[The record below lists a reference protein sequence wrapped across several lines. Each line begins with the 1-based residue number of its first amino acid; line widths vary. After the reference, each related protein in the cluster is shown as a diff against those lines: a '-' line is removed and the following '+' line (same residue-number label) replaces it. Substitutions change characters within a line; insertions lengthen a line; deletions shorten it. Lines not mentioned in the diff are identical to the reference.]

1 MPRLHSM
8 VLWKAIVLT
17 TLCAA
22 GIWSLW
28 WWGLVH
34 SPRTQVRD
42 RARQSLVQMDR
53 TIGREL
59 NRAETTGLA
68 FGAWWSREEGR
79 LDDPARLQGVIA
91 FLERGAIITNLILS
105 REDGD
110 SACVVRRD
118 GEWNLVLY
126 RAGRHPRR
134 FMMRSGKWVP
144 GPADDREVYD
154 ARQRYWYRFG
164 AAHARPAWTPE
175 AYRYYTS
182 MVGGFTY
189 TVPVRNSQGRLEGVI
204 GVDVSL
210 EELTAL
216 IWEHQPT
223 PGARLMVTDL
233 SGRLLVP
240 PRTPEMLDQGTRFR
254 HQLTPS
260 TPPGDSRPGSS
271 AAVVRADGAYSTAG
285 TPQMRLQVA
294 IPEEDLFPG
303 LHRRRIATF
312 LLALALVL
320 GVAWSL
326 LDLHRHLVRPMR
338 ELAAEAGL
346 PGSGSAP
353 GKDYHSDI
361 WELEQVGRQ
370 LRDAGRAV
378 QEKELLLSRAEHN
391 QRMDSVGMM
400 APGIVHD
407 VNNHLAVVLG
417 QLTLCRSQSEGHPAL
432 QPRLRAAEGA
442 TIKCAEVLRGL
453 LDYSRPDPGQ
463 RVLMNLNTSL
473 ETGIG
478 LLRGVLGKGIRVE
491 LDLDPELPMLF
502 GDPVKIQQIIV
513 NLGINARDAM
523 PLGGLLSFRTFS
535 SEGNACLEVRDTG
548 CGMDDDVKRRIFEP
562 YFSTK
567 EPGKGTGLGLAMV
580 ANIVTGHGGRIQ
592 VDSEPGAGTTFRIE
606 LPPSLRKGAERTSR
620 EGRPATV

>member
-34 SPRTQVRD
+34 SPRTQVHD
-42 RARQSLVQMDR
+42 RARQSLAQMDQ
-53 TIGREL
+53 TIAREL
-59 NRAETTGLA
+59 RRAETTGLA
-68 FGAWWSREEGR
+68 FGAWWTREEGR
-79 LDDPARLQGVIA
+79 LDDPAKLQNVIA
-91 FLERGAIITNLILS
+91 FLEQGAIITNLILS

-110 SACVVRRD
+110 SACVVRKE
-118 GEWNLVLY
+118 GEWNLVLF

-164 AAHARPAWTPE
+164 AARSQPGWTPE

-189 TVPVRNSQGRLEGVI
+189 TVPVRNSKGSLEGVI

-210 EELTAL
+210 EELTTL

-223 PGARLMVTDL
+223 PGTRLLVTDL
-233 SGRLLVP
+233 LGRLLVP

-254 HQLTPS
+254 HQLTPFQPQGAGHLDAGA
-260 TPPGDSRPGSS
+260 T
-271 AAVVRADGAYSTAG
+271 VIRADGAYSAAG
-285 TPQMRLQVA
+285 TPQMRLQAA

-303 LHRRRIATF
+303 LPRRRIATF
-312 LLALALVL
+312 LLALAVVL

-326 LDLHRHLVRPMR
+326 LDLHRHVVRPMR
-338 ELAAEAGL
+338 ELAAEAGS
-346 PGSGSAP
+346 PGAGSAP

-361 WELEQVGRQ
+361 WELEEVGRQ
-370 LRDAGRAV
+370 LRVAGRAV
-378 QEKELLLSRAEHN
+378 QENELLLSRAEHS
-391 QRMDSVGMM
+391 QRVDSVGMM

-417 QLTLCRSQSEGHPAL
+417 QLSLCQSQSEGHPGL

-453 LDYSRPDPGQ
+453 LDYSRPDLGK
-463 RVLMNLNTSL
+463 RTLMNLNASL
-473 ETGIG
+473 ESGIG

-491 LDLDPELPMLF
+491 VDLDPELPMLF
-502 GDPVKIQQIIV
+502 GEPVKLQQVIV

-523 PLGGLLSFRTFS
+523 PRGGLLTFRTYSFQ
-535 SEGNACLEVRDTG
+535 GNACLEVKDTG
-548 CGMDDDVKRRIFEP
+548 CGMGEDVKRRIFEP

-580 ANIVTGHGGRIQ
+580 ANIVAEHGGRIQ
-592 VDSEPGAGTTFRIE
+592 VDSEPGEGTAFRIE
-606 LPPSLRKGAERTSR
+606 LPPSLRKGREQGSR
-620 EGRPATV
+620 ERQPEPV